1 MDLILNKPNPWL
13 RVFLPF
19 TAGFY
24 LSYLLRNVNA
34 VIAPDLTR
42 DFGLAATDLGLL
54 TSAYLIA
61 FGAFQLP
68 LGILLDRYGARRVE
82 TLLLLSAACGCAVF
96 AAAQDLAHL
105 VMARAMIG
113 LGVSACLMASFKA
126 CSQWFPIERQAS
138 LNAAIMTAA
147 ALGALTATVPLGWAL
162 PLIGWRGSFV
172 ALALFALAASALIY
186 STPEK
191 PAAASKESFATQLRG
206 LAQVLKSA
214 TFWRF
219 APQTGLI
226 VGGTMAVQGL
236 WAVPWL
242 MNFNNYTR
250 EVAAT
255 HLLLMSLGMLFGYI
269 LVATMVNRLAARGV
283 SAETLLTLAMG
294 VVLLLGLLM
303 IFEAASTY
311 WLWSAMGLA
320 FSVTNLSYAMLSKNF
335 PMQFA
340 GRANTALNL
349 FAFVG
354 AFSVQGGFGA
364 IVDLNLARGAV
375 AHDAYRS
382 AFAALLVAQGL
393 SFAWYLFGARRPV
406 HPGYEGISP
415 SSISD
420 RPGNGR

>member
-1 MDLILNKPNPWL
+1 LDLILKNINPWL

-19 TAGFY
+19 AVGFY

-42 DFGLAATDLGLL
+42 DLGLDASDLGLL
-54 TSAYLIA
+54 TSAYLFV

-96 AAAQDLAHL
+96 AVAQELSQL
-105 VMARAMIG
+105 VIARAMIG

-162 PLIGWRGSFV
+162 PVIGWRGSFV
-172 ALALFALAASALIY
+172 ALALFALAASALIF

-191 PAAASKESFATQLRG
+191 QAATSKENIAAQLSG
-206 LAQVLKSA
+206 LAQVLRSRV
-214 TFWRF
+214 FWRF
-219 APQTGLI
+219 APQTALI
-226 VGGTMAVQGL
+226 VGGMMAVQGL

-242 MNFNNYTR
+242 MNFSGYTR
-250 EVAAT
+250 EVAAS
-255 HLLLMSLGMLFGYI
+255 HLLFMGLGMLFGYLFTAA
-269 LVATMVNRLAARGV
+269 LVTRLAARGLRTDV
-283 SAETLLTLAMG
+283 
-294 VVLLLGLLM
+294 LM
-303 IFEAASTY
+303 IIGMGGCPLLSLLILFEAASTY
-311 WLWSAMGLA
+311 WLWSALGVA
-320 FSVTNLSYAMLSKNF
+320 FSVSNLAYALLARNF
-335 PMQFA
+335 PAQLG

-354 AFSVQGGFGA
+354 AFSVQWGFGA
-364 IVDLNLARGAV
+364 IVDFNLARGAV
-375 AHDAYRS
+375 PHDAYRG
-382 AFAALLVAQGL
+382 AFTVLLAAQAL
-393 SFAWYLFGARRPV
+393 SFAWYFFGAQKRQ
-406 HPGYEGISP
+406 
-415 SSISD
+415 SIPAGGGS
-420 RPGNGR
+420 